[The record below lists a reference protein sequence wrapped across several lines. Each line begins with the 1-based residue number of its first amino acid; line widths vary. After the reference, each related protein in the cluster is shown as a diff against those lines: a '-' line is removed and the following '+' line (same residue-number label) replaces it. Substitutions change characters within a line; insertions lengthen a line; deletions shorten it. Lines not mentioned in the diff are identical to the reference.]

1 MNKTILIVE
10 DKDRM
15 RDLIA
20 DYLKSEGFRII
31 EAINGEEALKEFK
44 LEKIH
49 LIILDIMIPY
59 IDGWKVCKEV
69 RSYSDVPIIILT
81 ARSDE
86 DDKLKGYD
94 LGADEYVTKPFSPKV
109 LVAKIKAHL
118 RRIDGAITKGSQ
130 IISIGNISM
139 NLLSCQVYINNK
151 EINLSP
157 KEYDLL
163 LYMMK
168 NKGIVLSRDTIL
180 LNVWGAEY
188 DGDLRAV
195 DTQIKRL
202 REKLGVNGN
211 IISTVRGKGYIIEV
225 KHES

>member
-20 DYLKSEGFRII
+20 DYLKSEGFRIV

-109 LVAKIKAHL
+109 LVAKTKAHL
-118 RRIDGAITKGSQ
+118 RRIDGAITKGSE
-130 IISIGNISM
+130 IIRIGNISM
-139 NLLSCQVYINNK
+139 NLLSCKVYINNK

-202 REKLGVNGN
+202 REKLGTNCN
-211 IISTVRGKGYIIEV
+211 IISTVRGKGYLIEV
-225 KHES
+225 NHDS